1 MHHQGVK
8 LLRFDYFSNGAPQSL
23 IKVRWEGFKHGY
35 NCMKGGDGNERL
47 SDLATYQQQLG
58 S

>member
-1 MHHQGVK
+1 MGGIQA
-8 LLRFDYFSNGAPQSL
+8 RFYN
-23 IKVRWEGFKHGY
+23 HGY